1 MIDEK
6 IKIKCTKCSMMFRER
21 GQRIRPGYQMQCPH
35 CLKLLTFGSSSGDNN
50 IRRALKSA
58 NVDGRGPPGCGR
70 SRGGRST
77 SVEAVVRSE
86 PGIHAPRRPALRRL

>member
-21 GQRIRPGYQMQCPH
+21 GQRIRHGYQMQCPH
-35 CLKLLTFGSSSGDNN
+35 CFKLMTFDSSSGDNN

-58 NVDGRGPPGCGR
+58 NELRASMEEARQDARDHAMAGLPPLKR
-70 SRGGRST
+70 
-77 SVEAVVRSE
+77 
-86 PGIHAPRRPALRRL
+86 